1 MPLRLPTSPLSTRAW
16 TNAFPKSRSAPS
28 KATLLAVIL
37 TVPSE
42 MNNKES
48 MLQFYRKI
56 QEVGQSKKKCV
67 GCDRAIHANE
77 KSAFDVYVSCS
88 YTRSHN

>member
-1 MPLRLPTSPLSTRAW
+1 
-16 TNAFPKSRSAPS
+16 
-28 KATLLAVIL
+28 
-37 TVPSE
+37 